1 MVVDLPAP
9 LGPKKAQTRRV
20 KKNIPTGLVH
30 IQATFNNTIVT
41 ITDPDGNP
49 ITWSSGGVIGY
60 KGSRK
65 GTPYAAQLAALDAA
79 KKAMAYGM
87 QSVDVI
93 VRGTGAGREQAIRAL
108 QASGLQVKSIVDD
121 TPVPHNGCRP
131 KKKFRKA
138 S

>member
-1 MVVDLPAP
+1 MA
-9 LGPKKAQTRRV
+9 KKPSKKKV
-20 KKNIPTGLVH
+20 KRQVASGRAYIHASSKD
-30 IQATFNNTIVT
+30 TIVT

>member
-1 MVVDLPAP
+1 MA
-9 LGPKKAQTRRV
+9 KKPSKKKV
-20 KKNIPTGLVH
+20 KRQVASGRAYIH
-30 IQATFNNTIVT
+30 ASYNNTIVT

-79 KKAMAYGM
+79 KKAMAE
-87 QSVDVI
+87 I
-93 VRGTGAGREQAIRAL
+93 RGAERDGVTAKPSTMTTGAYLDQWL
-108 QASGLQVKSIVDD
+108 TD
-121 TPVPHNGCRP
+121 TLPATVAGSTA
-131 KKKFRKA
+131 F

>member
-1 MVVDLPAP
+1 MA
-9 LGPKKAQTRRV
+9 KKPSKKKV
-20 KKNIPTGLVH
+20 KRQVASGRAYIH
-30 IQATFNNTIVT
+30 ASYNNTIVT

-87 QSVDVI
+87 QSVS
-93 VRGTGAGREQAIRAL
+93 GAGHKGPPGLRPPGEVHRGRHPRPPQRL
-108 QASGLQVKSIVDD
+108 QAQEE
-121 TPVPHNGCRP
+121 VP
-131 KKKFRKA
+131 
-138 S
+138 